1 MIALA
6 VFLSALAVAGCSDS
20 LRPAAVALQQND
32 AARASALLN
41 PLRVQCSQSSTF
53 YELLGI
59 AQELSG
65 RSPAAEDAF
74 RTAISLDQNSPRLLT
89 EFGSVYLQ
97 NKKPADAAKVLE
109 KALALDPSSIA
120 AAKYLI
126 AASVQ
131 LGAWQRASVLFEQ
144 IGAERA
150 LKISEDPILV
160 LWFAR
165 TLIETNQA
173 GRIDDLLTP
182 QRPGMSP
189 ALLFSLGTLFAE
201 HRLYAMAVQYLRQIP
216 VEQVDDAV
224 YFNLGLAYSH
234 LRKFVDARRCY
245 FQAIDLH
252 PGHVDAYFR
261 VGLDYA
267 SNGDARMSIPW
278 FLRAHEQAPSR
289 PDISYALAEQL
300 VQLNYLDTAQEI
312 LVRAMAASPANS
324 LLFVVD
330 GDLKL
335 ARGDAAAAIDS
346 YQKALT
352 QEPRSVVALVGL
364 AHAAISQGKDEQ
376 AYKFLRLALSNNPQ
390 DPSANGALGLI
401 EVRQSRWESAFEH
414 LSRAWAQDRSNF
426 GVALGLARAY
436 RSLNRPAEAL
446 QLLTSLRP
454 TVQHSSAF
462 HLELAQLY
470 TQLHRTIDARTE
482 RDAVTRLEAQSAEV
496 LHFDSPKTY
505 VY

>member
-1 MIALA
+1 
-6 VFLSALAVAGCSDS
+6 
-20 LRPAAVALQQND
+20 
-32 AARASALLN
+32 
-41 PLRVQCSQSSTF
+41 
-53 YELLGI
+53 
-59 AQELSG
+59 
-65 RSPAAEDAF
+65 
-74 RTAISLDQNSPRLLT
+74 
-89 EFGSVYLQ
+89 
-97 NKKPADAAKVLE
+97 
-109 KALALDPSSIA
+109 
-120 AAKYLI
+120 
-126 AASVQ
+126 
-131 LGAWQRASVLFEQ
+131 
-144 IGAERA
+144 
-150 LKISEDPILV
+150 
-160 LWFAR
+160 
-165 TLIETNQA
+165 
-173 GRIDDLLTP
+173 
-182 QRPGMSP
+182 
-189 ALLFSLGTLFAE
+189 
-201 HRLYAMAVQYLRQIP
+201 
-216 VEQVDDAV
+216 
-224 YFNLGLAYSH
+224 
-234 LRKFVDARRCY
+234 
-245 FQAIDLH
+245 
-252 PGHVDAYFR
+252 
-261 VGLDYA
+261 
-267 SNGDARMSIPW
+267 
-278 FLRAHEQAPSR
+278 
-289 PDISYALAEQL
+289 
-300 VQLNYLDTAQEI
+300 
-312 LVRAMAASPANS
+312 
-324 LLFVVD
+324 
-330 GDLKL
+330 L